1 MGKKMYNVLYVL
13 SDAPHAHTSYSPEIM
28 GIFGKESKMTRKIFA
43 PHLGIGTLHSSEKP
57 KSKQEP
63 VHRARAVSVAP
74 PPARKPEKQRIAKPG
89 VVELV
94 ERGWPYRV
102 ASQTSTHAVVEFTSP
117 DGTERET
124 RTVLSGMLPDM
135 GRFGRPIL
143 HLKKSPRNHEVVR
156 EQAAEQ
162 GRVIEERGY
171 GFAVNDMA

>member
-1 MGKKMYNVLYVL
+1 
-13 SDAPHAHTSYSPEIM
+13 M

-57 KSKQEP
+57 KSKQGP
-63 VHRARAVSVAP
+63 VHRARSVSVAP
-74 PPARKPEKQRIAKPG
+74 PPARKSERQKIARPG

-94 ERGWPYRV
+94 ERGWPYQV
-102 ASQTSTHAVVEFTSP
+102 ASRTSTHAVVEFTSP

-143 HLKKSPRNHEVVR
+143 HLKKSPRNHEAVR
-156 EQAAEQ
+156 KQVAEQ
-162 GRVIEERGY
+162 GGVIEERGY
-171 GFAVNDMA
+171 EFAVNDMA